1 MPVLASRQ
9 FSAQTSVAHEAAA
22 TVSQEIEVPLN
33 LETATAAE
41 LHNSPIARKL
51 KERYTGL
58 KVSRLPKAM
67 FGLDFERD
75 IIPAEE
81 KLINDYGFLLEE
93 IKFVMRYNPK
103 FILLEQ

>member
-1 MPVLASRQ
+1 
-9 FSAQTSVAHEAAA
+9 
-22 TVSQEIEVPLN
+22 
-33 LETATAAE
+33 
-41 LHNSPIARKL
+41 
-51 KERYTGL
+51 
-58 KVSRLPKAM
+58 M